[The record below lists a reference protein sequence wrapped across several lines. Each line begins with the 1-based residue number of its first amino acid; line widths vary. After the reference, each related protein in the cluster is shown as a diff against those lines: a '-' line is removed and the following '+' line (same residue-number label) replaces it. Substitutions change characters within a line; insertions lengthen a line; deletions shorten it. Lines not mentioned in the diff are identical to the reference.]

1 MTDETEGTEPSGGTG
16 EATDA
21 AAGESTAVAV
31 QEQPAPPAVWPPA
44 PSPQEERR
52 KERLW
57 LPLLLPIGAILVTAF
72 VTFNVS
78 RVFLAA
84 SEESATPAVIIASGV
99 TLAILVGAAVISAL
113 PNIRT
118 SSLVV
123 GLCGV
128 MILVL
133 LSGSLVLGPSE
144 AHEEGGGGGYQ
155 EPAGEAVATLE
166 VDALPSLRFQASA
179 FTTPA
184 GINLIRYVDKG
195 GTHTLLFE
203 NAFPGFKLSVPTGI
217 NELKVDLA
225 EEGKEYVIYCDIPG
239 HRQAG
244 MEATLTVG
252 PAAAGATGEP
262 GTETPPS
269 SVGGSP
275 STSTPSGNPDT
286 DPADQSGN
294 EQGS

>member
-1 MTDETEGTEPSGGTG
+1 MTDETEGTEGTG
-16 EATDA
+16 AGTADVDADA
-21 AAGESTAVAV
+21 AASTAVAV
-31 QEQPAPPAVWPPA
+31 QEPPAPPAVWPPE
-44 PSPQEERR
+44 PTPVEEQR

-57 LPLLLPIGAILVTAF
+57 LPLLLPIGAIVVTAF
-72 VTFNVS
+72 VTINVS

-84 SEESATPAVIIASGV
+84 SEESATPAVIIASGI
-99 TLAILVGAAVISAL
+99 TLAILIGAAVISAL
-113 PNIRT
+113 PKIRT

-128 MILVL
+128 MVLVL
-133 LSGSLVLGPSE
+133 LSGSLVLGASE
-144 AHEEGGGGGYQ
+144 PHEEGGGGFQ
-155 EPAGEAVATLE
+155 EPAGEAVNTLE

-179 FTTPA
+179 FTAPA

-217 NELKVDLA
+217 NELKVDFT
-225 EEGKEYVIYCDIPG
+225 EEGEEYTIYCDIPG

-244 MEATLTVG
+244 MEATLTIG
-252 PAAAGATGEP
+252 PAVAGAPGEP
-262 GTETPPS
+262 GTETPS
-269 SVGGSP
+269 TTLGGTP
-275 STSTPSGNPDT
+275 STTAPGNPDT
-286 DPADQSGN
+286 DPADQSGD

>member
-1 MTDETEGTEPSGGTG
+1 MTDETEATGASG
-16 EATDA
+16 EAGDGTA
-21 AAGESTAVAV
+21 SESTAVAV
-31 QEQPAPPAVWPPA
+31 QDAPAPPAVWPP
-44 PSPQEERR
+44 PPTPEVEQR
-52 KERLW
+52 KERFW

-78 RVFLAA
+78 RIFLAA
-84 SEESATPAVIIASGV
+84 SEESATPAVIIASGI

-113 PNIRT
+113 PHIRT

-128 MILVL
+128 MIVVL

-144 AHEEGGGGGYQ
+144 GHEEGGGGGYQ
-155 EPAGEAVATLE
+155 EPAGEAINTLE
-166 VDALPSLRFQASA
+166 VDALPSLRFQSST
-179 FTTPA
+179 FTVPA
-184 GINLIRYVDKG
+184 GINLVRYVDKG

-203 NAFPGFKLSVPTGI
+203 NAFPGFKLAVPTGI
-217 NELKVDLA
+217 NELKVDFA
-225 EEGKEYVIYCDIPG
+225 EEGQEYTIYCDIPG

-244 MEATLTVG
+244 MEATVTVG

-262 GTETPPS
+262 GTETPSTSIGGGPPS
-269 SVGGSP
+269 SAP
-275 STSTPSGNPDT
+275 NGNPDT

-294 EQGS
+294 ETGS